1 MTSPMIDLA
10 YLRTHKHTA
19 AVMVEAMI
27 PMVREKS
34 IDLLDF
40 ESTD

>member
-1 MTSPMIDLA
+1 MTLLMVDPA
-10 YLRTHKHTA
+10 YFGTDNHTA

-27 PMVREKS
+27 PIVREKF

-40 ESTD
+40 EKAD